1 MLQLK
6 DWGKEIKAL
15 LEEGELT
22 PGNAAG
28 WLDWENEIIHSLQ
41 SETDMNQL
49 HRLHDRAKVL
59 LNQMNEQKTERQ
71 EVSQYGRHQ
80 LPPLP
85 YSYDALEPYI
95 NEEIMRLHHDVHH
108 KAYVDGLNEAER
120 MIYLTDLDPGILRHW
135 LREQAFNGSGHIL
148 HSIFWTNM
156 TPYSNKL
163 PVKEIRRQIIRDF
176 GSFEDFKRLF
186 TKVASSVEGP
196 GWAALLYD
204 PINKRLVV
212 ESIEKHQLNH
222 LVNMIPILVLDVWE
236 HAYYLQYKTGKGDY
250 INQWWN
256 IVNWENVNDR
266 LLQAENIH

>member
-1 MLQLK
+1 M
-6 DWGKEIKAL
+6 GK
-15 LEEGELT
+15 
-22 PGNAAG
+22 
-28 WLDWENEIIHSLQ
+28 
-41 SETDMNQL
+41 
-49 HRLHDRAKVL
+49 
-59 LNQMNEQKTERQ
+59 
-71 EVSQYGRHQ
+71 
-80 LPPLP
+80 
-85 YSYDALEPYI
+85 
-95 NEEIMRLHHDVHH
+95 
-108 KAYVDGLNEAER
+108 
-120 MIYLTDLDPGILRHW
+120 LTDLDPGILRHW

-156 TPYSNKL
+156 TPYSSKL

-176 GSFEDFKRLF
+176 GSFEDFKSLF